1 MVMLLQRVDAEEMAH
16 LVDDDEFLER
26 LLFGD
31 EDAPP
36 VPDPRQT
43 DLDKLWHGVHWL
55 LTGSA
60 EESADGLGA
69 VLFGGAEV
77 GEDLGYGPARLMR
90 PAEVAA
96 VYRALAA
103 VPESELLAR
112 FDPVAME
119 RAGVYPSGIWGRPE
133 AFSDLIPALHD
144 VVEQYAAAVAH
155 GDGLLLVIQ

>member
-1 MVMLLQRVDAEEMAH
+1 MLLQRVDAEEMAR

-77 GEDLGYGPARLMR
+77 GEDLGYGPARLMP

-96 VYRALAA
+96 VYRARAA
-103 VPESELLAR
+103 VPESERLAR

-155 GDGLLLVIQ
+155 GDGLLLVLQ